1 MVTACFFGDP
11 SQWITMSPLVVLIRF
26 HQEEKKSSTVA
37 SWEYGA
43 WKWSFAS
50 LLKSLGE
57 QEKMKS
63 RQISV
68 ALFITFDNRYRP
80 PERETFSCVGF
91 GGREGRTEGVK
102 RRAVK
107 ESFPIIQSLGWLGI
121 IGSNASYLY
130 LLAIISLP

>member
-57 QEKMKS
+57 QRKMKS

-80 PERETFSCVGF
+80 PEREKHSAVWGLE
-91 GGREGRTEGVK
+91 GGMEGRKDGGSE
-102 RRAVK
+102 A
-107 ESFPIIQSLGWLGI
+107 ESRQRKL
-121 IGSNASYLY
+121 SNHSVTRMVRHHWVQC
-130 LLAIISLP
+130 